1 MYWENV
7 QGFFDF
13 NGIYDDA
20 VNRFDNSIFVEVG
33 TWKGRSAIYM
43 AEKIKGSQK
52 NIKFY
57 TIDIFEYEG
66 EYENFK
72 TDSDSFYEEVLQNI
86 EPVKEFINVLKG
98 CSLDVCNQ
106 FEDES
111 IDFLFLDGDHSY
123 EGVKNELE
131 LWFPKVKIGGIIS
144 GHDYSQPCGVKQAVN
159 EFFSSGITKKGTSWL
174 VNKL

>member
-1 MYWENV
+1 MYWENI

-20 VNRFDNSIFVEVG
+20 INRFNNSIFVEIG

-43 AEKIKGSQK
+43 AEKIKESKK

-57 TIDIFEYEG
+57 TIDIFEYKG
-66 EYENFK
+66 EYESFK
-72 TDSDSFYEEVLQNI
+72 GESDSFYDEVLQNV
-86 EPVKEFINVLKG
+86 EPVKEFITVLKG
-98 CSLDVCNQ
+98 FSVDICNQ

-131 LWFPKVKIGGIIS
+131 LWFPKVKLGGIIS
-144 GHDYSQPCGVKQAVN
+144 GHDYTQPCGVKRAVD
-159 EFFSSGITKKGTSWL
+159 ETIKGVLTIGTSWFYD
-174 VNKL
+174 KK